1 MTHAFPNRLSIS
13 LLALH
18 RPRWPCL
25 VGLIYK
31 DRDTWMTQAE
41 FMRPN
46 RRVVNLLR
54 IGLLFADI
62 DTYRQPWA
70 AGVILRRQL
79 HGMSGVGC
87 TGGFQR
93 GV

>member
-1 MTHAFPNRLSIS
+1 
-13 LLALH
+13 
-18 RPRWPCL
+18 
-25 VGLIYK
+25 
-31 DRDTWMTQAE
+31 
-41 FMRPN
+41 MRPN

-87 TGGFQR
+87 TGGLQR